1 MFRSAT
7 LKFRNFFNGF
17 ARTASFE
24 FLLFASLLIIVLVLK
39 KYLIA
44 HAGYMPILDNS
55 YFGDVPDP
63 SDGDPS
69 KDGIARLEDAVF
81 SILRNVRYIMG
92 AVVTAIIVYA
102 AAMMVYKGHDE
113 GENTKQKSAITYS
126 IIGMAVIGVA
136 GAVTEILSVADGG
149 LLNPET
155 AKERVIG
162 FRVEV
167 NLIITFIK
175 YFLGSL
181 ATLYIVISALS
192 LVMNGGDETTVTNAK
207 KKLAAA
213 AFGLLLVMFSST
225 FIDKV
230 FYVINLNADRTGIK
244 PQINYA
250 QGIAELVSIT
260 NIVVTFVGPIMVI
273 MLVAG
278 GIMYITSGG
287 EDGQMDKAKKLI
299 FNAIIGI
306 VVIYGA
312 FAIVSTFISGQI
324 SIPS

>member
-1 MFRSAT
+1 MFKSVFSKSVRT
-7 LKFRNFFNGF
+7 L
-17 ARTASFE
+17 SFE
-24 FLLFASLLIIVLVLK
+24 FILCVSLLIVMLILK
-39 KYLIA
+39 KYVVA
-44 HAGYMPILDNS
+44 HAGYLPILDNS

-69 KDGIARLEDAVF
+69 KDGVKRLEDAVF
-81 SILRNVRYIMG
+81 SVLRNVRYIMG
-92 AVVTAIIVYA
+92 AVVVAIIVYA
-102 AAMMVYKGHDE
+102 ASMMVYKGGDE
-113 GENTKQKSAITYS
+113 GELTKQKSAITYS

-136 GAVTEILSVADGG
+136 GAITEILSVADGG
-149 LLNPET
+149 LLNPDT

-181 ATLYIVISALS
+181 ATLYIVISALG
-192 LVMNGGDETTVTNAK
+192 LVVNGGDETTVTNMK
-207 KKLAAA
+207 KKLGAATL
-213 AFGLLLVMFSST
+213 GLLLVIFSST

-230 FYVINLNADRTGIK
+230 FYVIDLNAARTGIK
-244 PQINYA
+244 PQIDYA

-278 GIMYITSGG
+278 GVMYIISGG
-287 EDGQMDKAKKLI
+287 DDGKMDKAKKLI
-299 FNAIIGI
+299 FNAVIGI